1 MTCWQRS
8 ARLGAASTWHSL
20 IVSVM
25 RAAIAV
31 LACAA
36 VALGL
41 KVPIT
46 KRAIT
51 MTDLK
56 SGRASVSRRGGYTC
70 QKWNL

>member
-1 MTCWQRS
+1 
-8 ARLGAASTWHSL
+8 
-20 IVSVM
+20 M

-36 VALGL
+36 VACGF

-46 KRAIT
+46 KKALT

-56 SGRASVSRRGGYTC
+56 SGRATVSIESFGSFSILVRVLQLPTAAASRPSTKLC
-70 QKWNL
+70 T